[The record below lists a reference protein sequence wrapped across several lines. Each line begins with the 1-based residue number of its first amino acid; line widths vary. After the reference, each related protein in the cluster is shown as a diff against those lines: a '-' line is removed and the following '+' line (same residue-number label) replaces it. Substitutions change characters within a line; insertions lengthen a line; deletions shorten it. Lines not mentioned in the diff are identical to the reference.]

1 MLRTSLRGL
10 GGTLDPGAAL
20 RDVGD
25 AHGKM
30 TPDRDLTEQRL
41 YRADF

>member
-1 MLRTSLRGL
+1 MVKTSLRGL
-10 GGTLDPGAAL
+10 GGTLDPSAAL

-30 TPDRDLTEQRL
+30 SPDRNLTKQRL

>member
-1 MLRTSLRGL
+1 MLRASLRGL
-10 GGTLDPGAAL
+10 AGTLNPGAAL

-30 TPDRDLTEQRL
+30 SPDRNLAEQRL
-41 YRADF
+41 YHAYF